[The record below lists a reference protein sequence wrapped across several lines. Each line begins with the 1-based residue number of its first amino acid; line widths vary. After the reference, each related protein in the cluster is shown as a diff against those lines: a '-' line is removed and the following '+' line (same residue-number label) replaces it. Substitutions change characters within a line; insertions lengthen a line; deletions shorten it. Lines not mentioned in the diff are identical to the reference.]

1 MPTGDFCFR
10 GRLIGRTSDFGSEN
24 PGSSPG
30 PEAIFIHLF
39 RTTKIRMRNRNRLDP
54 IPTATPRQA
63 TCLCGWLGGGSGSAG
78 TLPIRCG
85 YLPSPATGLPGS
97 PRSLNLVGIHTR
109 TVQMQCCLD
118 RLSVGPGLQHIAVSP
133 HSRGA
138 EAAVR
143 EGNGFLLGPPRD
155 TLQ

>member
-1 MPTGDFCFR
+1 MDLRIQVRALAPKPYLSISFAQP
-10 GRLIGRTSDFGSEN
+10 RLECETAIAWTL
-24 PGSSPG
+24 SPPPLPVKLRAYVAG
-30 PEAIFIHLF
+30 F
-39 RTTKIRMRNRNRLDP
+39 
-54 IPTATPRQA
+54 
-63 TCLCGWLGGGSGSAG
+63 LGGGSGSAG